1 MPRPELNT
9 MPHALMTSGDEP
21 EPLTTAALLR
31 ERFGDVLIPLED
43 VRKAYFRNRSAD
55 RFRRALREGVIPLPV
70 VRLDA
75 SNKGQGFICLW
86 QLAAYIDWHAAQ
98 AARHD
103 RARRCNLA
111 PEEARL
117 HRALIEAIPSPTS
130 VAPRHG

>member
-1 MPRPELNT
+1 MPCSKPIIGP
-9 MPHALMTSGDEP
+9 MPAWTDEP

-31 ERFGDVLIPLED
+31 ERFGDVLIPLDD

-98 AARHD
+98 AARHF
-103 RARRCNLA
+103 
-111 PEEARL
+111 EAQDSSRMHHHRL
-117 HRALIEAIPSPTS
+117 HRALIDAIPTPAPAT
-130 VAPRHG
+130 APRS